1 MAKRTGA
8 KARSGVARSGAA
20 KTSTS
25 VRAGT
30 AGASS
35 ATRAKRERGKSSAS
49 GASTQR
55 GGAGRA
61 GGADAVLLVILVPGG
76 RSIEEPVEALL
87 DFEVPATGIETR
99 GLADLIK
106 HEIPIFGGVSERLPD
121 LPHGRLLL
129 SITTRER
136 AGRVLREL
144 EPLSKGINA
153 VRAAV
158 LDVSAALGA

>member
-8 KARSGVARSGAA
+8 KAKSGAA
-20 KTSTS
+20 RKSDVKKPTSA
-25 VRAGT
+25 RAGKTKASRAGRGASGRT
-30 AGASS
+30 AGQRGASS
-35 ATRAKRERGKSSAS
+35 ERGVA
-49 GASTQR
+49 AR
-55 GGAGRA
+55 GMRS
-61 GGADAVLLVILVPGG
+61 ADAVLLVILVPGG

-136 AGRVLREL
+136 AMRVLREL
-144 EPLSKGINA
+144 EPLSRGNNA

-158 LDVSAALGA
+158 LDVSAALGV

>member
-8 KARSGVARSGAA
+8 KAKSGAA
-20 KTSTS
+20 RKGAAKKPTSAS
-25 VRAGT
+25 KKGPSRAGRT
-30 AGASS
+30 SRERGASS
-35 ATRAKRERGKSSAS
+35 E
-49 GASTQR
+49 R
-55 GGAGRA
+55 GGAARTKGT
-61 GGADAVLLVILVPGG
+61 DAVLLVILVPGG

-121 LPHGRLLL
+121 MPHGRLLL

-136 AGRVLREL
+136 ALRVLREL
-144 EPLSKGINA
+144 EPLSSGNNA

-158 LDVSAALGA
+158 LDVSAALGV

>member
-8 KARSGVARSGAA
+8 KAKSGAA
-20 KTSTS
+20 RKGAAKKPTSAKASKTGPSRTG
-25 VRAGT
+25 RAGREQSES
-30 AGASS
+30 GA
-35 ATRAKRERGKSSAS
+35 R

-55 GGAGRA
+55 GGAARTKGT
-61 GGADAVLLVILVPGG
+61 DAVLLVILVPGG

-136 AGRVLREL
+136 AGRVMREL
-144 EPLSKGINA
+144 EPLSSGNNA

-158 LDVSAALGA
+158 LDVSAALGV